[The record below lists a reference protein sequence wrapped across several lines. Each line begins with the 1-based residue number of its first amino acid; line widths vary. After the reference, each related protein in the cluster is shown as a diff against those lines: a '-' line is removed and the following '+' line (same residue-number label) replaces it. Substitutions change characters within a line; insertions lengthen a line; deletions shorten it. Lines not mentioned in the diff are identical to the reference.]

1 MLASCQIKV
10 YIYIY
15 IYIYYKKKKK
25 KPDMIDADYT
35 TYYYGEKRGQVVTIE
50 TLSLSIFFIKCLWN
64 ILLAKDCRKF

>member
-10 YIYIY
+10 CIYIY
-15 IYIYYKKKKK
+15 ITKKKK

-50 TLSLSIFFIKCLWN
+50 TLSLSIFFIKCLWT